1 MPDVFIVPPFPSF
14 VRKSIQV
21 PEVETTQCPLKLRSK
36 NSHLRLARTVRNF
49 HLSHINS
56 EVRDNWEANKA
67 EFASKIATLLGETYS
82 LEVDM
87 NAIYPYAEDSSWAK
101 TSPGGMTKG
110 YFEGFVYQLERYLT
124 EFGDDGKTTFNEA
137 VSTKKIAFEVDDTGK
152 IGYCG
157 CDIKDGRFRIL
168 AGETYLGT
176 NISDACYN
184 MVKAVEAAE
193 AKAGGGD
200 LPVAAK
206 ANVKATIDAEFPSLI
221 QQYSEILKADITL
234 DANLVANYT
243 MLKANKDFNPSNIGT
258 VTLEYFKN
266 FAYNLE
272 YLKFRGDEM
281 MQEGFIDACEK
292 KTIKVEVVQKLV
304 HGSYND
310 VIFEDGVCKL
320 QVYPKLNVTDL
331 LDGPGILVD

>member
-1 MPDVFIVPPFPSF
+1 MPAKAPIEKLPLAA
-14 VRKSIQV
+14 RKDM
-21 PEVETTQCPLKLRSK
+21 
-36 NSHLRLARTVRNF
+36 
-49 HLSHINS
+49 
-56 EVRDNWEANKA
+56 RDNWEANKA
-67 EFASKIATLLGETYS
+67 EFSSKIATLLGETYS

-87 NAIYPYAEDSSWAK
+87 NALYPYAEDDSWAK

-110 YFEGFVYQLERYLT
+110 YFEGFVYQLERYLA
-124 EFGDDGKTTFNEA
+124 EFGADGKTTFNEA
-137 VSTKKIAFEVDDTGK
+137 VSTKQIAFEVDDTGK

-176 NISDACYN
+176 NISDACYK
-184 MVKAVEAAE
+184 MVQAVEAAE

-206 ANVKATIDAEFPSLI
+206 ANVKATIDAEFPGLI
-221 QQYSEILKADITL
+221 KQYSEILKADITL
-234 DANLVANYT
+234 DANLLANYT
-243 MLKANKDFNPSNIGT
+243 TLKADKNFNPANIGT
-258 VTLEYFKN
+258 VTLDYFKN

-272 YLKFRGDEM
+272 YLKFKDDEM
-281 MQEGFIDACEK
+281 MQEGFLDACEK
-292 KTIKVEVVQKLV
+292 TIIKVEVVQKLV

-320 QVYPKLNVTDL
+320 QTVPEYWWTNVSDIGRQVIDRL
-331 LDGPGILVD
+331 